1 MLTLRSGDVTLTVH
15 PRRGGRIGQIAVANQ
30 RLLVDED
37 VSGPAITWGS
47 FPMAPWAGRIRA
59 GRFEFGGVE
68 HQLPINHRDG
78 DGAARAHAIHGLVFD
93 RPWSAGGAPDDDAS
107 GDDGSGER
115 SSSDT
120 GWTSRRPLD
129 WEFGGTVAQTIDL
142 HPDRVELT
150 LTIESTGRRL
160 PAEVGWHPWFR
171 KPDRVEFTPSAMY
184 ERDDTGLPTGAIVD
198 PSGGPWDD
206 CFVNT
211 DPVILHYSDGRT
223 VHLTSDCDHW
233 VVYDMPSHATC
244 VEPQSGPPDAFNL
257 DPHIVDADTTLRR
270 WLTISW

>member
-1 MLTLRSGDVTLTVH
+1 MARNSILTLRSGDVTLTVH
-15 PRRGGRIGQIAVANQ
+15 PAAGGRIGQITVADQ
-30 RLLVDED
+30 PLLVD
-37 VSGPAITWGS
+37 VNVRGPATAWGS
-47 FPMAPWAGRIRA
+47 YPMAPWAGRIRN
-59 GRFEFGGVE
+59 GRFDFAGVE

-78 DGAARAHAIHGLVFD
+78 DGPARAHAIHGLAFD
-93 RPWSAGGAPDDDAS
+93 RPWPAGDAS
-107 GDDGSGER
+107 GDP

-171 KPDRVEFTPSAMY
+171 KPDRLEFTPSAMY

-211 DPVILHYSDGRT
+211 DPVILHYRAAPT
-223 VHLTSDCDHW
+223 VQLTSDCDHW
-233 VVYDMPSHATC
+233 VVYDMPSNATC

-257 DPHIVDADTTLRR
+257 DPDIVDADTSLRR
-270 WLTISW
+270 SLTISW